1 MTEAQP
7 VNFDPS
13 AALRTAQHWAF
24 HHANDAQ
31 DEYEQAEAIRSRAEE
46 TGIGGALSEKAYAR
60 AERSRAMADT
70 WAAAARAL
78 AFAPGDQ
85 PAAYDLTVQVDP
97 NVDPKDVARAVAR
110 RLSSDLRGTDGLARG

>member
-1 MTEAQP
+1 MTDAQP

-31 DEYEQAEAIRSRAEE
+31 DQYEAAEAIRSRAEE
-46 TGIGGALSEKAYAR
+46 TGIGGALADRAYAR

-70 WAAAARAL
+70 WATAARAL
-78 AFAPGDQ
+78 AVAPGSQ
-85 PAAYDLTVQVDP
+85 PAAYDLTVQL
-97 NVDPKDVARAVAR
+97 DPKDIGQDIVRQLR
-110 RLSSDLRGTDGLARG
+110 DLRPRHPRPDGV